1 MLLTCIPTLFAQNSS
16 YESWRKGKA
25 QEYTRWQEL
34 RAEMGGLPI
43 SKEQQNISN
52 FIDEG
57 FGNTPTTSITQPSTT
72 NPTITPTPANMRIWV
87 VVVGVAA
94 YRHIPGLNYTDDDA
108 YRMYAFYKSPE
119 GGSLPDGQVRVL
131 IDEDAT
137 RSNVMKAMKDVYSQ
151 ATKSDAIIFFFSGHG
166 AKEAFLTQEYG
177 GTSEGGKGLLM
188 HSEIQSLFD
197 QSPARYKYI
206 IADACHSGSWAQQG
220 VKSAAVTE
228 QQYYQAF
235 EQSGGGSVLLLS
247 SMGNEY
253 SIENSGIRQGVF
265 SHFLIRGL
273 KGEADANND
282 RVVSVTELFNFVE
295 TNVVQ
300 STNHRQTPVLAGDY
314 KNNPPI
320 SVVR

>member
-1 MLLTCIPTLFAQNSS
+1 LSAPTLFAQNSS
-16 YESWRKGKA
+16 YESWRKEKA

-34 RAEMGGLPI
+34 REETGNLPT

-57 FGNTPTTSITQPSTT
+57 FGNAPTTNITPPSAATHPTIAPTPT
-72 NPTITPTPANMRIWV
+72 NMRIWV

-151 ATKSDAIIFFFSGHG
+151 ATKNDAIIFFFSGHG

-177 GTSEGGKGLLM
+177 GTSDGSKGLLM

-197 QSPARYKYI
+197 HSPAQYKYI
-206 IADACHSGSWAQQG
+206 IADACHSGNWAQQG
-220 VKSAAVTE
+220 VKSAASAE
-228 QQYYQAF
+228 QQFYQAF

-253 SIENSGIRQGVF
+253 SIENSGIRQGIF
-265 SHFLIRGL
+265 THFLIRGL
-273 KGEADANND
+273 KGEADVNND